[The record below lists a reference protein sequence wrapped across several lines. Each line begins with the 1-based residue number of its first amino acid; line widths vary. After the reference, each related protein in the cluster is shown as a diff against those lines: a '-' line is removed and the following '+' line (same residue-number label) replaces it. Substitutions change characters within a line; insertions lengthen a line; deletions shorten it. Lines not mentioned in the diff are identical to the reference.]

1 MSVMNTTDLKP
12 VKSSLGRGLSALLGE
27 NLLPEIEEETSEQ
40 SFVRRIATTLI
51 RPGKYQP
58 RRTFNDEKLQTL
70 ILSVQEKGILQPLIV
85 RPLTEDLDGPYE
97 IIAGER
103 RWRAAKTLN
112 LETVP
117 AIIRLCSDREALET
131 ALIENVQRDD
141 LSPVEEA
148 EAYQRLMSEFNY
160 TQEELAQSISK
171 SRSHVAN
178 MLRLNNLPTYVKE
191 LIDQG
196 KISAGHARTLITAPD
211 VDQMVQQ
218 ILEGGLNVR
227 QAEKLAKS
235 KKNPTLD
242 IPPSETDFQIKHLEQ
257 EIQQA
262 LGLKAHLK
270 VTKSGGVLTMHFNS
284 YEEIDEFLEKIK
296 GQTY

>member
-1 MSVMNTTDLKP
+1 MTVMNTTDLKP
-12 VKSSLGRGLSALLGE
+12 AKASLGKGLSALLGE
-27 NLLPEIEEETSEQ
+27 NLLPEVENESSEQ
-40 SFVRRIATTLI
+40 TIVRLIQTSLI

-58 RRTFNDEKLQTL
+58 RRTFDDEKLQAL

-85 RPLTEDLDGPYE
+85 RPLTDDMSGPYE

-117 AIIRLCSDREALET
+117 AIVRLCNDREALET

-141 LSPVEEA
+141 LSPMEEA
-148 EAYQRLMSEFNY
+148 EAYQRLLSEFNY
-160 TQEELAQSISK
+160 TQEELAKSIGK

-178 MLRLNNLPTYVKE
+178 MLRLNNLPSYIKE

-196 KISAGHARTLITAPD
+196 KISAGHARTLITATD

-218 ILEGGLNVR
+218 ILEGNLNVR
-227 QAEKLAKS
+227 QAEMLAKKR
-235 KKNPTLD
+235 KKLTLD
-242 IPPSETDFQIKHLEQ
+242 IPPSETDFQVKQLEQ
-257 EIQQA
+257 EIQRA
-262 LGLKAHLK
+262 LGLKAQLK
-270 VTKSGGVLTMHFNS
+270 VTKSGGTLTMHFNS

>member
-1 MSVMNTTDLKP
+1 MNTTDLKP
-12 VKSSLGRGLSALLGE
+12 AKMSLGKGLSALLGE
-27 NLLPEIEEETSEQ
+27 NLLPEIEDDFGEQ
-40 SFVRRIATTLI
+40 PIIRTIAPSQM

-58 RRTFNDEKLQTL
+58 RRTFDDEKLQTL
-70 ILSVQEKGILQPLIV
+70 IHSIQEKGILQPLIV
-85 RPLTEDLDGPYE
+85 RPLTDDHNGPYE

-112 LETVP
+112 LEIVP
-117 AIIRLCSDREALET
+117 AIIRICNDQEALET

-148 EAYQRLMSEFNY
+148 EAYQRLMDEFSY
-160 TQEELAQSISK
+160 TQEELAKSIGK

-178 MLRLNNLPTYVKE
+178 MLRLNGLPVYVKE

-196 KISAGHARTLITAPD
+196 KISAGHARTLITATD

-218 ILEGGLNVR
+218 ILDGGLSVR
-227 QAEKLAKS
+227 QTEKLAKQR
-235 KKNPTLD
+235 KNHTLD
-242 IPPSETDFQIKHLEQ
+242 IPPSETDYQIKQLEQ
-257 EIQQA
+257 EIQTV
-262 LGLKAHLK
+262 LGLKAQLR
-270 VTKSGGVLTMHFNS
+270 VTKSGGVLTMQFNS

-296 GQTY
+296 GDPY